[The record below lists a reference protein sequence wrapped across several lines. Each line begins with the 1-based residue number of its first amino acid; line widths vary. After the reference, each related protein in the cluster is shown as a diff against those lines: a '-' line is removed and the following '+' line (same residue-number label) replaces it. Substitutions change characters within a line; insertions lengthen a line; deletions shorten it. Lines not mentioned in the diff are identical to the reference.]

1 MPARRERDTIP
12 PSWRDV
18 DDAMSSARHTLATLT
33 RQPLLRLLAIN
44 LASGIAVAALAVGG
58 LILLNPQLRR
68 LIVEDQSPA
77 VALVMLLFGFII
89 TFGSCVMGAAIMR
102 IGAER

>member
-1 MPARRERDTIP
+1 M
-12 PSWRDV
+12 
-18 DDAMSSARHTLATLT
+18 ATVR

-44 LASGIAVAALAVGG
+44 LASGVAVATLAVGG
-58 LILLNPQLRR
+58 LILLNPELRR
-68 LIVEDQSPA
+68 LIAQDHSPA
-77 VALVMLLFGFII
+77 IALAMLLFGFII